1 MQVKL
6 HQNKAAVKKLN
17 IDKVSN
23 WILMFPENIS
33 QSHPYAPLFKERRKE
48 TGSEKTDTSPV
59 VCDLPNKPASHVA
72 LACIKEDISSF
83 ALLTLA
89 RKLVA
94 EHDAYK
100 AKEIGVSVAGFDE
113 AQTERITEAI
123 IAAIL
128 TAAAEMPSF
137 KSEKKQSAK
146 LSRIHI
152 FVHTKHVISGL

>member
-17 IDKVSN
+17 IDKISN
-23 WILMFPENIS
+23 WIMMFPEKIS
-33 QSHPYAPLFKERRKE
+33 QSKPYASVFKERRKA
-48 TGSEKTDTSPV
+48 TGSKKTDTSPI
-59 VCDLPNKPASHVA
+59 VCDLPNKQASHVA
-72 LACIKEDISSF
+72 FACIKEDISSF

-123 IAAIL
+123 IAAIQL
-128 TAAAEMPSF
+128 AADQLAGGEQNAS
-137 KSEKKQSAK
+137 
-146 LSRIHI
+146 
-152 FVHTKHVISGL
+152 